1 MEKDRSNSRKNHN
14 ANHLPNRITFISDC
28 SYYCQ
33 CQRYYWL
40 FLFYEILFPILIIY
54 SVGMLAA
61 AYDDGIQ
68 WMDQKYTHPARIY
81 TQHII
86 CFKHLFI
93 YINEKEMWK
102 LRWNSIT
109 FIFVNHITRFITISR
124 NLQPNNEQT
133 KPCTHRVKWCKLENE
148 MKKSSHWMNE
158 PKRPRDYFLEFTVE
172 RKLALCDA
180 DMHVSQFFSA
190 AVCFFYQ
197 QILILACLP
206 CVCNKRMAI
215 VVHI

>member
-1 MEKDRSNSRKNHN
+1 MVVLCDDSTKAKEKDRSNSRNNHN

-28 SYYCQ
+28 SYYCH

-68 WMDQKYTHPARIY
+68 WMDQKYTHTHPARIY

-133 KPCTHRVKWCKLENE
+133 QPCTHTGRNGASWKMRW
-148 MKKSSHWMNE
+148 KKAHTEWTNL
-158 PKRPRDYFLEFTVE
+158 RDREIIF
-172 RKLALCDA
+172 
-180 DMHVSQFFSA
+180 
-190 AVCFFYQ
+190 
-197 QILILACLP
+197 
-206 CVCNKRMAI
+206 
-215 VVHI
+215 